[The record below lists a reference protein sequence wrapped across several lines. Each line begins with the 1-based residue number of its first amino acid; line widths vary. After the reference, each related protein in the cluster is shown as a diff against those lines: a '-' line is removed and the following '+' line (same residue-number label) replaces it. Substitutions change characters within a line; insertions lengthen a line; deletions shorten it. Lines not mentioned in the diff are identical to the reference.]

1 MSGLTPPATPAVMGD
16 GKAMW
21 KAAPLGPNGMPQG
34 PSQPPPAGEPG
45 MGGLGPGAGP
55 AGVTASE
62 RRAQRVQQSDP
73 DALLAEFL
81 QVALLAE
88 LPIYGHVPAEF
99 LQVDGGGV
107 LAARSLERGK
117 EMVGACRRRGKSCLL
132 CS

>member
-88 LPIYGHVPAEF
+88 F